1 MFRITFRI
9 PSNGWN
15 TNIFHPSN
23 YKMNVMLVENLM
35 ASLNGKF
42 IGKSYGS
49 AARYEYELHHYD
61 VPKTNETFVSDVVID
76 LGSESRITIDYKK
89 I

>member
-1 MFRITFRI
+1 M
-9 PSNGWN
+9 GLLLD
-15 TNIFHPSN
+15 
-23 YKMNVMLVENLM
+23 MN
-35 ASLNGKF
+35 
-42 IGKSYGS
+42 
-49 AARYEYELHHYD
+49 ELHHYD